1 MDGDCAAGGG
11 SGVGF
16 DLATH
21 VQPDVVAGGVGGRS
35 GFIVAVFPDVCP
47 GRAERRIVVV
57 ADAGAARLDAPFFRL
72 ALPMVANW
80 MTARMARAAAV
91 ATAVA
96 AAATASTAGTTSA
109 APLPAEIEFKD
120 AQSGESH
127 PPTTSSFTKGHTDEG
142 KEGGIN

>member
-57 ADAGAARLDAPFFRL
+57 AGAGAARLDAPFFRL
-72 ALPMVANW
+72 G
-80 MTARMARAAAV
+80 
-91 ATAVA
+91 ATDGCELDDG
-96 AAATASTAGTTSA
+96 SDGSRG
-109 APLPAEIEFKD
+109 
-120 AQSGESH
+120 SGCHGSGCGSDSQH
-127 PPTTSSFTKGHTDEG
+127 GRNNFCRSSSRRD
-142 KEGGIN
+142 